1 VLQCGAPAAALLHMA
16 DTACKY
22 NVLLTLDYSKVGSC
36 PLALLQEHINMDEVI
51 SAIVIVGNPG
61 GMRHARGGG
70 GPAAGE
76 PSGRARS
83 AAASARCVMRS

>member
-51 SAIVIVGNPG
+51 SAIVIVGNPAHLPCVVRDRFSK
-61 GMRHARGGG
+61 MRQKSLTF
-70 GPAAGE
+70 E
-76 PSGRARS
+76 S
-83 AAASARCVMRS
+83 

>member
-1 VLQCGAPAAALLHMA
+1 MYYSP
-16 DTACKY
+16 
-22 NVLLTLDYSKVGSC
+22 LTTQKSEVVRWRCSKTG
-36 PLALLQEHINMDEVI
+36 LQEHINMDEVI

>member
-1 VLQCGAPAAALLHMA
+1 
-16 DTACKY
+16 
-22 NVLLTLDYSKVGSC
+22 
-36 PLALLQEHINMDEVI
+36 MDEVI

-76 PSGRARS
+76 PRGRAAEPSMPGARPRS
-83 AAASARCVMRS
+83 SARCVMRS

>member
-1 VLQCGAPAAALLHMA
+1 MRRTGAGRCSTWQIQRVSTM
-16 DTACKY
+16 Y
-22 NVLLTLDYSKVGSC
+22 YSKVGSC
-36 PLALLQEHINMDEVI
+36 PLALLQEHLNMDEVI
-51 SAIVIVGNPG
+51 SDIVIVGNPG

>member
-1 VLQCGAPAAALLHMA
+1 M
-16 DTACKY
+16 Y
-22 NVLLTLDYSKVGSC
+22 YSKVGSC

-76 PSGRARS
+76 PTAEPSADGPGGGARPRARD
-83 AAASARCVMRS
+83 ASCEVDETFFHRCSWASRT

>member
-1 VLQCGAPAAALLHMA
+1 
-16 DTACKY
+16 
-22 NVLLTLDYSKVGSC
+22 
-36 PLALLQEHINMDEVI
+36 MDEVI

-76 PSGRARS
+76 PSGPGPGARS
-83 AAASARCVMRS
+83 HAGCPERGRERAMRNAKFK

>member
-1 VLQCGAPAAALLHMA
+1 
-16 DTACKY
+16 
-22 NVLLTLDYSKVGSC
+22 
-36 PLALLQEHINMDEVI
+36 MDEVI